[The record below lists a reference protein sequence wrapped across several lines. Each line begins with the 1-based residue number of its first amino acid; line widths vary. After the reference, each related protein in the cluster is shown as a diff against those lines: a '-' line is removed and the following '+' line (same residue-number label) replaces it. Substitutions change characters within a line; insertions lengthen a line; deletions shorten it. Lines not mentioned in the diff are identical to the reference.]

1 VKFAIK
7 GFAAG
12 IMGGFMSPV
21 GIWVGGILLGII
33 ELFSNLVSSQF
44 GDLYPFLIIILVL
57 IFRPSGLFRDPTS
70 R

>member
-1 VKFAIK
+1 
-7 GFAAG
+7 
-12 IMGGFMSPV
+12 MGGFMSPV

-33 ELFSNLVSSQF
+33 ELFSNLISSQF
-44 GDLYPFLIIILVL
+44 GDLYPFLLIILVL

>member
-1 VKFAIK
+1 
-7 GFAAG
+7 
-12 IMGGFMSPV
+12 MSPV
-21 GIWVGGILLGII
+21 GIWVGGLLLGIV

-57 IFRPSGLFRDPTS
+57 IFRPSGLFRAPAA